1 MDYKKRLK
9 IWQSNFSF
17 KNKGNLVVQ
26 ILDYS
31 EKVANFAFFDF
42 VVQRLNYKP
51 CSLRAAMDWWLI
63 VQRLNYKA
71 STLRAARVSGFIV
84 QRLNYKTSTLR
95 ATMVSGF
102 IIQRLDYKKNR
113 KINYPKKLRNLV
125 VQRLNYKP
133 CIHWGSKDCG
143 FWKNE
148 KFFVFCPKL
157 YSPKV
162 EL

>member
-9 IWQSNFSF
+9 ICQSDFSF
-17 KNKGNLVVQ
+17 KNKENLVVQ

-63 VQRLNYKA
+63 VQRLNYKT

-84 QRLNYKTSTLR
+84 QRL
-95 ATMVSGF
+95 
-102 IIQRLDYKKNR
+102 DYKKNG
-113 KINYPKKLRNLV
+113 KFNYPKKLRNLV

-133 CIHWGSKDCG
+133 CIHWGTRDCG
-143 FWKNE
+143 F
-148 KFFVFCPKL
+148 
-157 YSPKV
+157 
-162 EL
+162 

>member
-9 IWQSNFSF
+9 IWQSDFSF

-31 EKVANFAFFDF
+31 EKVANFTLFDF

-51 CSLRAAMDWWLI
+51 CNLRVAMDWWL
-63 VQRLNYKA
+63 
-71 STLRAARVSGFIV
+71 IV

-133 CIHWGSKDCG
+133 CIHWGTRDCG

-148 KFFVFCPKL
+148 KIFVFYPKL
-157 YSPKV
+157 YSPEV
-162 EL
+162 GL

>member
-51 CSLRAAMDWWLI
+51 CSLRAAMDWWL
-63 VQRLNYKA
+63 
-71 STLRAARVSGFIV
+71 IV

>member
-31 EKVANFAFFDF
+31 KKVANFTFFDF

-71 STLRAARVSGFIV
+71 STLRVARVSGFIV
-84 QRLNYKTSTLR
+84 QRL
-95 ATMVSGF
+95 
-102 IIQRLDYKKNR
+102 DYKKNG
-113 KINYPKKLRNLV
+113 KFNYPKKLRILV

-133 CIHWGSKDCG
+133 CIHWDTRDCG

-148 KFFVFCPKL
+148 KFFMFCPKL
-157 YSPKV
+157 YSPEV
-162 EL
+162 GL

>member
-9 IWQSNFSF
+9 ICQSDFSF

-31 EKVANFAFFDF
+31 EKVANFTLFDF

-84 QRLNYKTSTLR
+84 QRL
-95 ATMVSGF
+95 
-102 IIQRLDYKKNR
+102 DYKKNG
-113 KINYPKKLRNLV
+113 KFNYPKKLRNLV

-133 CIHWGSKDCG
+133 CIHWGTKD
-143 FWKNE
+143 
-148 KFFVFCPKL
+148 
-157 YSPKV
+157 
-162 EL
+162 

>member
-9 IWQSNFSF
+9 IWQSDFSF

-63 VQRLNYKA
+63 VQRLNYKT

-84 QRLNYKTSTLR
+84 QRL
-95 ATMVSGF
+95 
-102 IIQRLDYKKNR
+102 DYKKNG
-113 KINYPKKLRNLV
+113 NFSYLKKLRNLV

-133 CIHWGSKDCG
+133 CIHWGSKDCE

-148 KFFVFCPKL
+148 KIFVFCLKL
-157 YSPKV
+157 YSPEV
-162 EL
+162 GL

>member
-9 IWQSNFSF
+9 ICQSDFSF
-17 KNKGNLVVQ
+17 KNKENLVVQ

-51 CSLRAAMDWWLI
+51 CSLRAAMDWCL
-63 VQRLNYKA
+63 
-71 STLRAARVSGFIV
+71 IV

-95 ATMVSGF
+95 AARVSRF
-102 IIQRLDYKKNR
+102 IVQRLDYKKNG
-113 KINYPKKLRNLV
+113 KFNYLKKLRNLV

-133 CIHWGSKDCG
+133 CIHWGTKIAG
-143 FWKNE
+143 FE
-148 KFFVFCPKL
+148 KMKKIFVFYPKL
-157 YSPKV
+157 YSPEV
-162 EL
+162 GL

>member
-9 IWQSNFSF
+9 ICQSVFSF
-17 KNKGNLVVQ
+17 IFKGNLVVQ
-26 ILDYS
+26 ILYYS
-31 EKVANFAFFDF
+31 EKVANFTLFDF

-63 VQRLNYKA
+63 VQRLNYKT

-84 QRLNYKTSTLR
+84 QKLNYK
-95 ATMVSGF
+95 
-102 IIQRLDYKKNR
+102 KNG
-113 KINYPKKLRNLV
+113 KFNYLKKLRNLV

-133 CIHWGSKDCG
+133 CIYWGSKDCW

-148 KFFVFCPKL
+148 NFFVFCPKL

>member
-9 IWQSNFSF
+9 IWQSNFSLR
-17 KNKGNLVVQ
+17 NKGNLVVQ

-31 EKVANFAFFDF
+31 EKVANFTLFDF

-51 CSLRAAMDWWLI
+51 CSLRAAMDGWLI
-63 VQRLNYKA
+63 VQRLNYKT

-84 QRLNYKTSTLR
+84 QRL
-95 ATMVSGF
+95 
-102 IIQRLDYKKNR
+102 DYKKNG
-113 KINYPKKLRNLV
+113 KFNYPKKLRNLV

-133 CIHWGSKDCG
+133 CIHWGTRDCG

-148 KFFVFCPKL
+148 KFFVFCSKL
-157 YSPKV
+157 YSPKI

>member
-9 IWQSNFSF
+9 ICQSVFF
-17 KNKGNLVVQ
+17 FILKENLVVQ

-42 VVQRLNYKP
+42 VVQPLDYKP

-63 VQRLNYKA
+63 VQRLNYKT

-84 QRLNYKTSTLR
+84 QRL
-95 ATMVSGF
+95 
-102 IIQRLDYKKNR
+102 DYKKNGNF
-113 KINYPKKLRNLV
+113 NYPKKLRNLV

-143 FWKNE
+143 F
-148 KFFVFCPKL
+148 
-157 YSPKV
+157 
-162 EL
+162 

>member
-1 MDYKKRLK
+1 MDYKKQLK

-63 VQRLNYKA
+63 VQRLNYKT

-84 QRLNYKTSTLR
+84 QRL
-95 ATMVSGF
+95 
-102 IIQRLDYKKNR
+102 DYKKNG
-113 KINYPKKLRNLV
+113 KFNYPKKLRNLV
-125 VQRLNYKP
+125 VQRLDYKL
-133 CIHWGSKDCG
+133 CIHWGCRDCE

-148 KFFVFCPKL
+148 KIFVFCPKL
-157 YSPKV
+157 YSPEV
-162 EL
+162 GL

>member
-9 IWQSNFSF
+9 ICQSVFSF
-17 KNKGNLVVQ
+17 IFKGNLVVQ

-31 EKVANFAFFDF
+31 EKVANFTLFVF

-84 QRLNYKTSTLR
+84 QRLNYK
-95 ATMVSGF
+95 
-102 IIQRLDYKKNR
+102 KNG
-113 KINYPKKLRNLV
+113 KFNYPKKLRNLV
-125 VQRLNYKP
+125 VQRLDYKP
-133 CIHWGSKDCG
+133 ANRWGCRAVEFIVQRLDYKRKMRD
-143 FWKNE
+143 KNLE
-148 KFFVFCPKL
+148 VIL
-157 YSPKV
+157 V
-162 EL
+162 

>member
-9 IWQSNFSF
+9 ICQSDFSF

-31 EKVANFAFFDF
+31 EKVANFVFFDF

-63 VQRLNYKA
+63 VQRLNYKT

-84 QRLNYKTSTLR
+84 QRL
-95 ATMVSGF
+95 
-102 IIQRLDYKKNR
+102 DYKKNG

-133 CIHWGSKDCG
+133 CIRCDTKDCG
-143 FWKNE
+143 F
-148 KFFVFCPKL
+148 
-157 YSPKV
+157 
-162 EL
+162 

>member
-1 MDYKKRLK
+1 MDCKKRLK
-9 IWQSNFSF
+9 ICQSVFSF
-17 KNKGNLVVQ
+17 IFKENLVVQ

-42 VVQRLNYKP
+42 VVQRLNYNP
-51 CSLRAAMDWWLI
+51 CSLRVAMDWWLI

-84 QRLNYKTSTLR
+84 QRLNYK
-95 ATMVSGF
+95 
-102 IIQRLDYKKNR
+102 KNG
-113 KINYPKKLRNLV
+113 KFNYPKKLRNLV

-143 FWKNE
+143 F
-148 KFFVFCPKL
+148 
-157 YSPKV
+157 
-162 EL
+162 

>member
-9 IWQSNFSF
+9 ICQSVFSF
-17 KNKGNLVVQ
+17 IFKENLVVQ

-63 VQRLNYKA
+63 VQRLNYKT

-84 QRLNYKTSTLR
+84 QRL
-95 ATMVSGF
+95 
-102 IIQRLDYKKNR
+102 DYKKNG
-113 KINYPKKLRNLV
+113 KFNYLKKLRNLV

-133 CIHWGSKDCG
+133 YIHWGSKDCG

-148 KFFVFCPKL
+148 KFFVFCPKM